1 MLTALL
7 VVICTGTGAADHAP
21 DSPES
26 RLRARIADLHADVE
40 LLQVE
45 CAAAR
50 HNLMECL
57 KKSGHLELGDRKMAL
72 SKIQEEI
79 ISKIQEEII
88 SKIQEEISSIKQKLP
103 SGGSNEIREKLERD
117 AEKGATKEEKE
128 HNKLMVDFFKGGN
141 EGEKVLDRMVEM
153 EYQARFDSAR
163 AESDR
168 RKADFLKKIRS
179 LHQKKLELAEA
190 EAEYKSSR

>member
-1 MLTALL
+1 MSGPRRCAIALGLLTALL
-7 VVICTGTGAADHAP
+7 VVACTGTGAADHAP

-50 HNLMECL
+50 QNLMESL
-57 KKSGHLELGDRKMAL
+57 KKSGKLELGDRKMAL
-72 SKIQEEI
+72 SEVKEEM
-79 ISKIQEEII
+79 KEERNL
-88 SKIQEEISSIKQKLP
+88 KQMLP
-103 SGGSNEIREKLERD
+103 FGGSSEIREKLERE
-117 AEKGATKEEKE
+117 AEKGGIKGEKE
-128 HNKLMVDFFKGGN
+128 QTKLMVEILKRGD
-141 EGEKVLDRMVEM
+141 EGEKALDRMAEI
-153 EYQARFDSAR
+153 EFLGRLDSAR

-168 RKADFLKKIRS
+168 RKADLLKKNRS

>member
-1 MLTALL
+1 MSGPRRCAIAPGLLTALL
-7 VVICTGTGAADHAP
+7 VVACTGTGAADHAP

-72 SKIQEEI
+72 SKI
-79 ISKIQEEII
+79 K
-88 SKIQEEISSIKQKLP
+88 EEISSIKQKLP

-141 EGEKVLDRMVEM
+141 EGEKVLDRIAEM

-190 EAEYKSSR
+190 EAEYKPSR

>member
-1 MLTALL
+1 MSGLGRCAIAPGLLAALL
-7 VVICTGTGAADHAP
+7 VVACTGTGAVDHAP

-50 HNLMECL
+50 HNLMESL
-57 KKSGHLELGDRKMAL
+57 KKSGKLELGDRKMAL
-72 SKIQEEI
+72 SEI
-79 ISKIQEEII
+79 KD
-88 SKIQEEISSIKQKLP
+88 
-103 SGGSNEIREKLERD
+103 EIRNVKMAEQMLPFVNSNDVLQKMERD
-117 AEKGATKEEKE
+117 AEKGGTKKEKE
-128 HNKLMVDFFKGGN
+128 QTKLMVDVFKGGN
-141 EGEKVLDRMVEM
+141 ESEKALDRMAEM

>member
-1 MLTALL
+1 MSGPRRCAIAPGLLTALL
-7 VVICTGTGAADHAP
+7 VVACTGTGAADHAP

-57 KKSGHLELGDRKMAL
+57 KKSGHLELGDRKMAF
-72 SKIQEEI
+72 SKI
-79 ISKIQEEII
+79 K
-88 SKIQEEISSIKQKLP
+88 EEISSIKQKLP

-141 EGEKVLDRMVEM
+141 EGEKVLDRMAEV

-168 RKADFLKKIRS
+168 KKADFLKKIRS

-190 EAEYKSSR
+190 EAEYKPSR

>member
-1 MLTALL
+1 MSGPRRCAIAPGLLTALL
-7 VVICTGTGAADHAP
+7 VVACTGTGAADHAP

-57 KKSGHLELGDRKMAL
+57 KKSGHLELGDRKMAF
-72 SKIQEEI
+72 SKI
-79 ISKIQEEII
+79 K
-88 SKIQEEISSIKQKLP
+88 EEISSIKQKLP

-141 EGEKVLDRMVEM
+141 EGEKVLDRMAEV

-190 EAEYKSSR
+190 EAEYKPSR

>member
-1 MLTALL
+1 MSGPRRCAIAPGLLTALL
-7 VVICTGTGAADHAP
+7 VVACTGTGAADHAP

-57 KKSGHLELGDRKMAL
+57 EKSGHLELGDRKMAL
-72 SKIQEEI
+72 SKI
-79 ISKIQEEII
+79 K
-88 SKIQEEISSIKQKLP
+88 EEISSIKQKLP

-117 AEKGATKEEKE
+117 AEEEATKEEKE

-141 EGEKVLDRMVEM
+141 EGEKVLDRIAEM

>member
-1 MLTALL
+1 MSGPRRCAIAPGLLTALL
-7 VVICTGTGAADHAP
+7 VVACTGTGAADHAP

-72 SKIQEEI
+72 SKI
-79 ISKIQEEII
+79 K
-88 SKIQEEISSIKQKLP
+88 EEISSIKQMLP
-103 SGGSNEIREKLERD
+103 FGGSNAIREKLERD
-117 AEKGATKEEKE
+117 AEKGATKEENE
-128 HNKLMVDFFKGGN
+128 HSKLMVDFFKGGQRGR
-141 EGEKVLDRMVEM
+141 EGPRSHGRDGVSGAV
-153 EYQARFDSAR
+153 RFR
-163 AESDR
+163 
-168 RKADFLKKIRS
+168 
-179 LHQKKLELAEA
+179 
-190 EAEYKSSR
+190 SSRVGSQEGRFSQEDPIAAPEETGAGRG

>member
-1 MLTALL
+1 MSGPRRCAIAPGLLTALL
-7 VVICTGTGAADHAP
+7 VVACTGTGAADHAP

-50 HNLMECL
+50 QNLMESL
-57 KKSGHLELGDRKMAL
+57 KKSGKLELGDRKMAL
-72 SKIQEEI
+72 SEVKEEM
-79 ISKIQEEII
+79 KEERNL
-88 SKIQEEISSIKQKLP
+88 KQLLP
-103 SGGSNEIREKLERD
+103 FGGSSEIREKLERE
-117 AEKGATKEEKE
+117 AEKGGIKGEKE
-128 HNKLMVDFFKGGN
+128 QTKLMVEILKRGD
-141 EGEKVLDRMVEM
+141 EGEKALDRMAEI
-153 EYQARFDSAR
+153 EFQGRLDSAR

-168 RKADFLKKIRS
+168 RKADFLKKNRS

>member
-1 MLTALL
+1 MSGPRRCAIALGLLTALL
-7 VVICTGTGAADHAP
+7 VVACTGTGAADHAP

-57 KKSGHLELGDRKMAL
+57 KKSGHLELGDRKMAF
-72 SKIQEEI
+72 SKI
-79 ISKIQEEII
+79 K
-88 SKIQEEISSIKQKLP
+88 EEISSIKQKLP

-141 EGEKVLDRMVEM
+141 EGEKVLDRIAEM

-190 EAEYKSSR
+190 EAEYKPSR

>member
-1 MLTALL
+1 
-7 VVICTGTGAADHAP
+7 
-21 DSPES
+21 
-26 RLRARIADLHADVE
+26 
-40 LLQVE
+40 VE

-72 SKIQEEI
+72 SKI
-79 ISKIQEEII
+79 K
-88 SKIQEEISSIKQKLP
+88 EEISSIKQKLP

-141 EGEKVLDRMVEM
+141 EGEKVLDRIAEM

>member
-1 MLTALL
+1 MSGPRRCAIAPGLLTALL
-7 VVICTGTGAADHAP
+7 VVACTGTGAADHAP

-72 SKIQEEI
+72 SEI
-79 ISKIQEEII
+79 K
-88 SKIQEEISSIKQKLP
+88 
-103 SGGSNEIREKLERD
+103 NEIGQLKRMGQTLPFVDSNDVLEKMQHD
-117 AEKGATKEEKE
+117 AENGGNKEEKE
-128 HNKLMVDFFKGGN
+128 ETKLMADLVKGGAV
-141 EGEKVLDRMVEM
+141 GEKALDRMAEI
-153 EYQARFDSAR
+153 EFQGRLERNR

-168 RKADFLKKIRS
+168 KKADFLKKIRS

>member
-1 MLTALL
+1 MSGPRRCAIAPGLLTALF
-7 VVICTGTGAADHAP
+7 VVACAGTGAADHAP

-26 RLRARIADLHADVE
+26 RLRARIADLRADVE

-57 KKSGHLELGDRKMAL
+57 KTSRHLELGDRKMAL
-72 SKIQEEI
+72 SKI
-79 ISKIQEEII
+79 K
-88 SKIQEEISSIKQKLP
+88 EEISSIKQMLP
-103 SGGSNEIREKLERD
+103 FGGSNAIREKLERD
-117 AEKGATKEEKE
+117 AEKGATKEENE
-128 HNKLMVDFFKGGN
+128 HSKLMVDFFKGGN
-141 EGEKVLDRMVEM
+141 EGEKVLDRMAEM

>member
-1 MLTALL
+1 MSGPRRCAIAPGLLTALL
-7 VVICTGTGAADHAP
+7 VVACTGTGAADHAP

-57 KKSGHLELGDRKMAL
+57 KKSGHLELGDRKMAF
-72 SKIQEEI
+72 SKI
-79 ISKIQEEII
+79 K
-88 SKIQEEISSIKQKLP
+88 EEISSIKQKLP

-117 AEKGATKEEKE
+117 AEEGATKEEKE

-141 EGEKVLDRMVEM
+141 EGEKVLDRMAEV

-168 RKADFLKKIRS
+168 KKADFLKKIRS